1 LYCIGEAVQLYPGHV
16 EPSFLLMLWLFRV
29 MAVKWMVLT
38 IISEEILS
46 LKMYTAGYC
55 EILEAGCHNL
65 DAHNIIAV
73 KTSNFTYTA

>member
-1 LYCIGEAVQLYPGHV
+1 
-16 EPSFLLMLWLFRV
+16 